1 MDQKRPYLGV
11 DDAVRSIK
19 FIIKN
24 KIFDGEVYNIVS
36 SNNTVRDI
44 IDIIR
49 ISIPGLDIKL
59 VDSKIMN
66 QLSYEV
72 LADKINKV
80 GFSPNSLIN
89 NGIKQTID
97 YLQ

>member
-1 MDQKRPYLGV
+1 MDQKRPYIGI

-19 FIIKN
+19 FIKKN
-24 KIFDGEVYNIVS
+24 KMFDGEVYNIVS
-36 SNNTVRDI
+36 SNNTVRNI

-49 ISIPGLDIKL
+49 ISIPNLDIKL

-80 GFSPNSLIN
+80 GFHPNSLIKD
-89 NGIKQTID
+89 GIKQTIN
-97 YLQ
+97 YY